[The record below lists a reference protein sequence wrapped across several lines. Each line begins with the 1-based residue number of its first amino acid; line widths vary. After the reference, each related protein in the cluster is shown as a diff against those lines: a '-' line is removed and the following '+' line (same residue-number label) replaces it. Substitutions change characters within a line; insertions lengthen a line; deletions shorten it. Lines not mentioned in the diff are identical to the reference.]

1 MENEIEN
8 KEVNGVNTDAQTT
21 ESPVNAE
28 MVVESD
34 GTVKKIIKKTLKVL
48 AFVATGIAGFV
59 LGRATSGGDSDD
71 DNNESGS
78 EEETTT
84 EE

>member
-8 KEVNGVNTDAQTT
+8 KEVNGVNTDAQMT

-28 MVVESD
+28 MVVGSE
-34 GTVKKIIKKTLKVL
+34 GIVKKIVKKGLKVL
-48 AFVATGIAGFV
+48 AFVATGVAGFV
-59 LGRATSGGDSDD
+59 LGRVTSGGDSDD
-71 DNNESGS
+71 DDNESGS